1 MSTSVVSVSFPGG
14 KRVSAQ
20 IGPHTIETDQPP
32 ERGGTES
39 APTPFQ
45 LFLASI
51 GTCAGY
57 YTLSFCEKRGI
68 PMDRVQ
74 LVQHNDVG
82 ESGRLLSKVRV
93 EIRVPADFPEE
104 HRRAVA
110 QIASQC
116 SVKQSIAARPE
127 FTVETTVADGS

>member
-1 MSTSVVSVSFPGG
+1 MGTSLVKVSFPGG
-14 KRVSAQ
+14 KKVSAQ
-20 IGPHTIETDQPP
+20 IGSYTVTTDQPP
-32 ERGGTES
+32 ERGGTGS

-57 YTLSFCEKRGI
+57 FVLSFCEKRGI

-74 LVQHNDVG
+74 ILQHNDVG
-82 ESGRLLSKVRV
+82 ESGHLLSKVRI

-104 HRRAVA
+104 YRRAVV
-110 QIASQC
+110 QVASQC
-116 SVKQSIAARPE
+116 SVKQSIAAQPE
-127 FTVETTVADGS
+127 FTIETTVTSGS